1 MRILFSVLAAALLVL
16 VLGRDAGFAARDP
29 VASPGSGKELLVFE
43 VDGCTYCAVFR
54 RDVLARYQRS
64 PLNTEAPIRFVDLN
78 KTSEKHYALNGDIA
92 MVPTAVLMSQGR
104 EVDRLAGYW
113 GPDNFFKLMAG
124 ILARTE

>member
-1 MRILFSVLAAALLVL
+1 MRILFSVLAATLLL
-16 VLGRDAGFAARDP
+16 LALGRDTGFAARDP
-29 VASPGSGKELLVFE
+29 LANPTSGKELLVFE

-64 PLNTEAPIRFVDLN
+64 PLNSEAPLRFVDLN
-78 KTSEKHYALNGDIA
+78 KTDDEHYALNGRIA

-113 GPDNFFKLMAG
+113 GPDNFF
-124 ILARTE
+124 